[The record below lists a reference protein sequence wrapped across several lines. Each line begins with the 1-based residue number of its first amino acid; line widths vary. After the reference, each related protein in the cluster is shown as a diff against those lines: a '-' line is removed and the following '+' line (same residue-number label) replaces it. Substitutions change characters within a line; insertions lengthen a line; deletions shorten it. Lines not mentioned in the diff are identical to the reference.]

1 MFVTPSGSPVRLE
14 MQGTFQSFIFLSYWF
29 DLINPGYD
37 FLFGSHPD
45 VYILDYLSFKPSV
58 ASSEFNVPGLC
69 VGSAK
74 QMSFRSQERSK
85 ALLGLIKHMTTPVV
99 SNDEFDQYSA
109 VVRFLSLVSY
119 FFLFYS
125 VTFLT
130 SLAQENVLYSRT
142 CCEKDQLFEE
152 QKISC

>member
-14 MQGTFQSFIFLSYWF
+14 MQGTFSYFIFLNIDIDI
-29 DLINPGYD
+29 DLINLGYD

-69 VGSAK
+69 IGSAK

-85 ALLGLIKHMTTPVV
+85 ALLGLIKHMTTPVI

-109 VVRFLSLVSY
+109 VVCSF
-119 FFLFYS
+119 
-125 VTFLT
+125 
-130 SLAQENVLYSRT
+130 
-142 CCEKDQLFEE
+142 
-152 QKISC
+152 II